1 MSKIHAQI
9 KLSNVG
15 KSQNLISR
23 MLPSMMP
30 VYFFIVTDLK
40 TYKDKPD
47 FYKGFFQGRQTQLKS
62 DKNVIFLQYRSS
74 WIP

>member
-1 MSKIHAQI
+1 MSKIQAQI

-47 FYKGFFQGRQTQLKS
+47 FYKGFFQ
-62 DKNVIFLQYRSS
+62 
-74 WIP
+74 